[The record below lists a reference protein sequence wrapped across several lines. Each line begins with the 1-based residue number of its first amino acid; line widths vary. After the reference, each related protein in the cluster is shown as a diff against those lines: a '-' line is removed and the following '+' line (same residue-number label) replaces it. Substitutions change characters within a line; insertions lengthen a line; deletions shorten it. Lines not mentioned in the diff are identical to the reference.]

1 CARDKEFI
9 NLYFYALDSW

>member
-1 CARDKEFI
+1 CAKNTGGG